1 MENMPQDN
9 KKIEIANENQDQKPS
24 FRSPLTLS
32 LIALVLGLLFEILF
46 EGHPTGISFPIWTTA
61 CTLAL
66 IGMAWNERIQ
76 PAKPEYLLSI
86 PIVVLSIF
94 TCFRLEPMTGILSMF
109 ITLLIFGVWIYAFRL
124 GRVLEFRW
132 VDFIVATV
140 RTPLESLVGWWP
152 VAGTTIR
159 QTIGS
164 RAARSKLAAIL
175 RGLLLAIPI
184 IYIFLWL
191 LVSADMVFAD
201 LVKDV
206 FKWLDIDRLMQFL
219 RRLFIVLFAAAF
231 FLGAIVMALR
241 DRVEDIVGHKQ
252 EDATPILGFIEA
264 TVVLVLI
271 DLLFGIFVVIQF
283 AYLFGGEANITA
295 AGYNYS
301 EYARRGFFELTVL
314 AVLSLGLIIALGR
327 GTKRESLPAKRWFN
341 ALSTCLVALMGVIL
355 ASALKRLLLYENA
368 YGFTRLRT
376 YTHIAIIWMGVMFV
390 VFLVLLYRERLRR
403 FAPAAALGVLGFT
416 LTLNLLN
423 VDAFIVRQNVKRYA
437 ATGDIEILENSSG
450 RTGIQSAELDLRYL
464 FDLSY
469 DAIPGLVA
477 FVDEAQGEIRTE
489 LVSQLACEREKL
501 DSRLQSLKWPSI
513 HFSRLRAQHALEGIS
528 DLLDEYPVV
537 HSRDGRVVEVN
548 GEYEYCYRDFSW
560 D

>member
-1 MENMPQDN
+1 MTEEN
-9 KKIEIANENQDQKPS
+9 KKTESVVEPQDQKPS

-32 LIALVLGLLFEILF
+32 LIALVLGLLFEFLF
-46 EGHPTGISFPIWTTA
+46 DGHPTGISFPIWTTA

-66 IGMAWNERIQ
+66 IGMARNERVQ
-76 PAKPEYLLSI
+76 PAKPEYFLSI
-86 PIVVLSIF
+86 PIAVLSIY

-132 VDFIVATV
+132 VDFVVATI
-140 RTPLESLVGWWP
+140 RTPLESLFGWWP

-159 QTIGS
+159 QTIGT
-164 RAARSKLAAIL
+164 RATRSKLAAVL

-191 LVSADMVFAD
+191 LASADMIFAD
-201 LVKDV
+201 VVKDI
-206 FKWLDIDRLMQFL
+206 FQWLDFERLTQFI
-219 RRLFIVLFAAAF
+219 RRLIVVLFGAAF
-231 FLGAIVMALR
+231 SLGALVMALR
-241 DRVEDIVGHKQ
+241 ERKEHIVGHEQK
-252 EDATPILGFIEA
+252 ASTPILGFIEA
-264 TVVLVLI
+264 TVILVLI
-271 DLLFGIFVVIQF
+271 NLLFGIFVVIQF

-301 EYARRGFFELTVL
+301 EYARKGFFELTIL
-314 AVLSLGLIIALGR
+314 AVLSLGLIIVLGR
-327 GTKRESLPAKRWFN
+327 ETKRESLTAKRWFN
-341 ALSTCLVALMGVIL
+341 ALSTCLVVLMGVIL
-355 ASALKRLLLYENA
+355 VSAIKRLLLYEDA

-376 YTHIAIIWMGVMFV
+376 YTHVAIIWMGVMFV

-403 FAPAAALGVLGFT
+403 FAPSAAIGVLGFT

-423 VDAFIVRQNVKRYA
+423 VDAFIVRQNVERYVD
-437 ATGDIEILENSSG
+437 TGNIEIVQNSNG
-450 RTGIQSAELDLRYL
+450 RVGVLTTKLDLRYL

-469 DAIPGLVA
+469 DAIPGLVD
-477 FVDEAQGEIRTE
+477 FVDGAQGEIRTE
-489 LVSQLACEREKL
+489 LISQLACEREKL
-501 DSRLQSLKWPSI
+501 DARMQSLKWPSV

-537 HSRDGRVVEVN
+537 QSRNGYVVEVD
-548 GEYEYCYRDFSW
+548 GEYE
-560 D
+560 